1 MESDGLASGVG
12 MATLEHYGNILLVE
26 DDESLSRLMTQYLD
40 RAGYEVAVEADGL
53 AAEARII
60 DEQPDLVVLDIMLP
74 GQDGLAVCRHI
85 RPQYLGPVI
94 VLTAKDQ
101 PIDEMIGLEVGAD
114 DYMVKPVDPPLL
126 LSRIRAHLRRVREFS
141 AHRHGVAAANP
152 QVADILQVD
161 HKNREVICEGR
172 RLDLSGPEFNLL
184 ALLLEKPGHIFS
196 RDEIS
201 LAMRGVEY
209 DGYSRHIDILIS
221 NLRAKMDNPD
231 AIKTVRNKGYLLV
244 EHWPTIEH

>member
-1 MESDGLASGVG
+1 
-12 MATLEHYGNILLVE
+12 MAELTHYGTLLLVE
-26 DDESLSRLMTQYLD
+26 DDESLSRLTAQYLE
-40 RAGYEVAVEADGL
+40 RAGYDVAVEADGL

-60 DEQPDLVVLDIMLP
+60 NEQPDLVVLDIMLP

-85 RPQYLGPVI
+85 RPSYLGPVV
-94 VLTAKDQ
+94 VLTARDQ
-101 PIDEMIGLEVGAD
+101 PMDEMLGLEIGAD

-141 AHRHGVAAANP
+141 TPRQATTVAAPP
-152 QVADILQVD
+152 QVTDVLQLD
-161 HKNREVICEGR
+161 ANNREVICEGR
-172 RLDLSGPEFNLL
+172 RLNLSGPEFNLL

-209 DGYSRHIDILIS
+209 DGYSRHIDIMIS
-221 NLRAKMDNPD
+221 SLRAKMDNPD
-231 AIKTVRNKGYLLV
+231 VIKTVRNKGYLLV
-244 EHWPTIEH
+244 EHWPVSRR

>member
-1 MESDGLASGVG
+1 
-12 MATLEHYGNILLVE
+12 MAELTHYGRLLLVE
-26 DDESLSRLMTQYLD
+26 DDESLSRLTAQYLE

-85 RPQYLGPVI
+85 RPVYLGPVI

-101 PIDEMIGLEVGAD
+101 PVDEMLGLEIGAD
-114 DYMVKPVDPPLL
+114 DYIVKPVDPPML

-141 AHRHGVAAANP
+141 APRHLAGAATP
-152 QVADILQVD
+152 RVTDVLQLD
-161 HKNREVICEGR
+161 RNNREVICDGR
-172 RLDLSGPEFNLL
+172 RMNLSGPEFNLL
-184 ALLLEKPGHIFS
+184 ALLLERPGHTFS

-221 NLRAKMDNPD
+221 SLRAKMDNPD
-231 AIKTVRNKGYLLV
+231 VIKTVRNKGYLLV
-244 EHWPTIEH
+244 EHWPTVGR

>member
-1 MESDGLASGVG
+1 
-12 MATLEHYGNILLVE
+12 MAELTHYGTVLLVE
-26 DDESLSRLMTQYLD
+26 DDASLSRLTAQYLE
-40 RAGYEVAVEADGL
+40 RAGYDVAIEADGL

-60 DEQPDLVVLDIMLP
+60 NEQPDLVVLDIMLP
-74 GQDGLAVCRHI
+74 GQDGLAICRHI
-85 RPQYLGPVI
+85 RPSYLGPVI
-94 VLTAKDQ
+94 VLTARDQ
-101 PIDEMIGLEVGAD
+101 QMDEMLGLEVGAD
-114 DYMVKPVDPPLL
+114 DYLVKPVDPPLL

-141 AHRHGVAAANP
+141 SPRQAMATATPRVMD
-152 QVADILQVD
+152 VLQLD
-161 HKNREVICEGR
+161 SNNREVICEGR

-221 NLRAKMDNPD
+221 SLRAKMGNPD
-231 AIKTVRNKGYLLV
+231 VIKTVRNKGYLLV
-244 EHWPTIEH
+244 EHWPVSGC